1 LLKRSLAWDP
11 TPDNYRQLA
20 VLQNQTGHY
29 RDAQQS
35 IGLAI
40 ALANDR
46 SEFYDERERSE
57 KALGVPEVE
66 RQRHLAM
73 GYSTVG
79 DVQLKQEKTG
89 DAYQSY
95 VAALR
100 VLTTVEKSD
109 STGAV
114 KTDSA
119 VMSSKI
125 EALLDKSREKI
136 SARILTIK
144 EGEGKT
150 REVTI
155 DRGSDDGFKAGDEGS
170 LWTVYSKNGDK
181 VRKVEKIGTAQV
193 KSVAADSGVV
203 IITMEDP
210 KDDKLVQVG
219 DMVEIDARVPPLS
232 GRSALW
238 RLARYHISFTSEDER
253 VFSDYRKLYR
263 DEDADVINKMLA
275 QMRTEITRQA
285 LRISDN
291 EIMKTVIKNGRF
303 KDKTLKQVLDN
314 PTREDLLAMM
324 DEMLQYPATYYGK
337 DMKIF
342 RTFAAWVLDEP
353 K

>member
-1 LLKRSLAWDP
+1 MDP

-20 VLQNQTGHY
+20 SLQNQNKHFQ
-29 RDAQQS
+29 DALQS
-35 IGLAI
+35 INLAI
-40 ALANDR
+40 ALATDR
-46 SEFYDERERSE
+46 TDFYEERERSE
-57 KALGVPEVE
+57 SGLGLSEVE
-66 RQRHLAM
+66 RQRHLAA
-73 GYSTVG
+73 GYTTAG
-79 DVQLKQEKTG
+79 DVQLKQQRTSE
-89 DAYQSY
+89 AYVTY
-95 VAALR
+95 LAALR
-100 VLTTVEKSD
+100 VLSTIEKSD
-109 STGAV
+109 NSGGV
-114 KTDSA
+114 KTDKA
-119 VMSSKI
+119 VVSSKVD
-125 EALLDKSREKI
+125 ALLDKSREKI

-170 LWTVYSKNGDK
+170 LWATYSKTGDK
-181 VRKVEKIGTAQV
+181 VRKVQKIGTSHVMSA
-193 KSVAADSGVV
+193 SADSGVV
-203 IITMEDP
+203 VVTMDDP

-232 GRSALW
+232 NRSALW
-238 RLARYHISFTSEDER
+238 RLARYHISFTSEDDR

-263 DEDADVINKMLA
+263 DENSDLITKMLA
-275 QMRTEITRQA
+275 QMRTEITRQS

-291 EIMKTVIKNGRF
+291 EIMKTVIKNGRY

-314 PTREDLLAMM
+314 PTNEDLLAMM

-337 DMKIF
+337 DMKVF